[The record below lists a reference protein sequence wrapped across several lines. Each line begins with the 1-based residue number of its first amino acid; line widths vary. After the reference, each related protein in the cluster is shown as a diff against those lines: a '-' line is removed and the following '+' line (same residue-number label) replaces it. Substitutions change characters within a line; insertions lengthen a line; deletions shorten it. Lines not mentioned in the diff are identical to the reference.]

1 MNPVAEL
8 VSGLTLLEPFLK
20 SYGFVLDNYENGK
33 GSGGHFTIATFKNG
47 HKKVVIG
54 YRFSVGQLDY
64 RYDDSVV
71 RHDFYLKQL
80 GHAETMKFPGFQSDD
95 KLESFRHILADFQL
109 LKSDFFNGDCK
120 ELIRIA
126 KLQKTVIEKESKK
139 RQVEYDDDFDHAI
152 ILRARKEFKEK
163 KFKESAT
170 TYKTVKNA
178 KLLTD
183 LDKKILK
190 IAKEKTRSF

>member
-1 MNPVAEL
+1 MSPVPEL
-8 VSGLTLLEPFLK
+8 VSGLTLLEPFLE
-20 SYGFVLDNYENGK
+20 SSGFVLDSYENGE

-47 HKKVVIG
+47 HKKIVIG

-71 RHDFYLKQL
+71 GHDFYLKQL
-80 GHAETMKFPGFQSDD
+80 GHAETMKFPDFQSDD

-120 ELIRIA
+120 ELIRIV
-126 KLQKTVIEKESKK
+126 KIQKAAIEKEGNK
-139 RQVEYDDDFDHAI
+139 RQVEYDDHFDHAI
-152 ILRARKEFKEK
+152 ILRARREFKEK
-163 KFKESAT
+163 KFKESAM
-170 TYKTVKNA
+170 TYKTVRNA
-178 KLLTD
+178 ELLTD

-190 IAKEKTRSF
+190 IAKEKRRSF